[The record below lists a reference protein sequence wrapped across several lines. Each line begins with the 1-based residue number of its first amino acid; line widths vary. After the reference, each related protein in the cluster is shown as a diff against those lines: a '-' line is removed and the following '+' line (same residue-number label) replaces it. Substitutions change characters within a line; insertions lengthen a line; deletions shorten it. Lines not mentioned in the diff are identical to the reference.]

1 MIWQRVP
8 MGSGDV
14 KKKRAAF
21 EQQIKALS
29 VGDTEQMRQNGS
41 SAAHKVARQIM
52 DEEAANTS
60 PGMARS
66 PAMHQ
71 GCHCDQTPASRVALD
86 YFKKSFPNLCT
97 TRSED

>member
-29 VGDTEQMRQNGS
+29 LGNEQMSNEQMRQNGS

-71 GCHCDQTPASRVALD
+71 GCHCDQTPSGWH
-86 YFKKSFPNLCT
+86 
-97 TRSED
+97 